1 MSTPNAKAGI
11 FSRRLL
17 VGGAVAAIAM
27 SFALTALVMANNLH
41 QFEDNQNPNGI
52 SWDQAPKGS
61 DEDCKDQL
69 APGSVLW
76 HFIQNGV
83 TDDAITSGKMTATF
97 ATAGTFTD
105 VVSYKKAGPVLMWNI
120 ITPTHDTL
128 LSAST
133 NVTSDG
139 QFNLSHVC
147 FGPEESVAE
156 SAEQSVEGSVSES
169 VAESVEQSVAESEA
183 ESVAESVEQSV
194 AESVEQSV
202 AESEAESVAESA
214 EQSVEGSVAESEAE
228 SVAESAEQSVEGSV
242 AESEAE
248 SVAESAEQ
256 SVEGSVA
263 ESEAESVAESVEQ
276 SGEQSVEAGT
286 GTPEEST
293 PDGSLF
299 GNGNTPLPTIAFS
312 LILLGSLGG
321 LAYAN
326 VKTVRNRN

>member
-1 MSTPNAKAGI
+1 MVTLAST
-11 FSRRLL
+11 
-17 VGGAVAAIAM
+17 AAIAM

-194 AESVEQSV
+194 AES
-202 AESEAESVAESA
+202 
-214 EQSVEGSVAESEAE
+214 
-228 SVAESAEQSVEGSV
+228 
-242 AESEAE
+242 
-248 SVAESAEQ
+248 
-256 SVEGSVA
+256 
-263 ESEAESVAESVEQ
+263 EAESVAESVEQ

-293 PDGSLF
+293 PDGALF
-299 GNGNTPLPTIAFS
+299 GNGASPLPTIAFS
-312 LILLGSLGG
+312 LILLASLGG
-321 LAYAN
+321 LAFAN
-326 VKTVRNRN
+326 VKSVRR